1 VTNISFAK
9 TQIGETDTAV
19 FAIWTRAL
27 DNQTMAGRLRTA
39 LNIREAMRSAGRYHG
54 EIMPSILSPTMGL
67 KWIEAFRVFTS
78 GLLAG
83 RPLPLQ
89 CILFSAPRDIDDMCR
104 RIPHEGII
112 YVDGI
117 RLFKLAERLR
127 AERPHQR
134 VVIDLDDLQ
143 SRRIELL
150 LNDRLPLSPGYLTE
164 KLPPFFKLLISS
176 LSRWILLYEH
186 ATLRRTEIEA
196 LGVADAVVLV
206 STEDGGILRKAVDP
220 TLAARIQT
228 IQPSF
233 ASPVIDPRPFDRVR
247 RFIFVGTD
255 GLTQNRL
262 TIDYLIGLWRE
273 RRPATPLVIFG
284 KQSRNTSLPEGV
296 TAAGY
301 VESLSEIYDDQS
313 VLLTPSFIRGG
324 IKTKVLEA
332 FAHRVPVVGNDCT
345 FEAMDF
351 PDYPFSLDSEE
362 SLLELIENPD
372 NFTSAFRSA
381 ADQGF
386 ARVRE
391 NYSPKVFAERW
402 RAALGLPSKEVEVA
416 H

>member
-1 VTNISFAK
+1 
-9 TQIGETDTAV
+9 
-19 FAIWTRAL
+19 
-27 DNQTMAGRLRTA
+27 
-39 LNIREAMRSAGRYHG
+39 
-54 EIMPSILSPTMGL
+54 
-67 KWIEAFRVFTS
+67 
-78 GLLAG
+78 
-83 RPLPLQ
+83 
-89 CILFSAPRDIDDMCR
+89 
-104 RIPHEGII
+104 
-112 YVDGI
+112 
-117 RLFKLAERLR
+117 
-127 AERPHQR
+127 
-134 VVIDLDDLQ
+134 VIDLDDLQ